1 MSKISILGANSYIA
15 RNYIYYLNK
24 EHKDS
29 EIKLYGHSDKQID
42 AYKNYIKIDFSNINE
57 LNKIDW
63 NTDYIYIFIGKT
75 GTLNGFIEYENFLDI
90 NEKYLLHILNK
101 YIEKKSKAKIIFLS
115 TRLVYKGSKKP
126 LTEDMPKDFKT
137 IYAINKFAC
146 ENYLKMY
153 NNLYNIPYVILRLCV
168 PYGSYKSGKLSY
180 GLMGFFINKAK
191 SKQDITIFGDG
202 NQKRTLTSM
211 DYLVKVLWEVANNKK
226 IINDVF
232 NIGGETFSLKEV
244 AEKVAKKYAVN
255 LNFIDWP
262 QEALAIETG
271 DTVFNSNKLDKLLGL
286 NYCYRIEDYLK
297 TLD

>member
-101 YIEKKSKAKIIFLS
+101 YMEKKSKAKIIFLS
-115 TRLVYKGSKKP
+115 TRLVYKESKKP

-191 SKQDITIFGDG
+191 
-202 NQKRTLTSM
+202 
-211 DYLVKVLWEVANNKK
+211 Y
-226 IINDVF
+226 
-232 NIGGETFSLKEV
+232 
-244 AEKVAKKYAVN
+244 
-255 LNFIDWP
+255 
-262 QEALAIETG
+262 
-271 DTVFNSNKLDKLLGL
+271 
-286 NYCYRIEDYLK
+286 NYIWRW
-297 TLD
+297 

>member
-1 MSKISILGANSYIA
+1 
-15 RNYIYYLNK
+15 
-24 EHKDS
+24 
-29 EIKLYGHSDKQID
+29 
-42 AYKNYIKIDFSNINE
+42 
-57 LNKIDW
+57 
-63 NTDYIYIFIGKT
+63 
-75 GTLNGFIEYENFLDI
+75 
-90 NEKYLLHILNK
+90 
-101 YIEKKSKAKIIFLS
+101 
-115 TRLVYKGSKKP
+115 
-126 LTEDMPKDFKT
+126 
-137 IYAINKFAC
+137 
-146 ENYLKMY
+146 
-153 NNLYNIPYVILRLCV
+153 
-168 PYGSYKSGKLSY
+168 
-180 GLMGFFINKAK
+180 
-191 SKQDITIFGDG
+191 
-202 NQKRTLTSM
+202 M

>member
-101 YIEKKSKAKIIFLS
+101 YMEKKSKAKIIFLS
-115 TRLVYKGSKKP
+115 TRL
-126 LTEDMPKDFKT
+126 
-137 IYAINKFAC
+137 
-146 ENYLKMY
+146 
-153 NNLYNIPYVILRLCV
+153 
-168 PYGSYKSGKLSY
+168 GK
-180 GLMGFFINKAK
+180 
-191 SKQDITIFGDG
+191 
-202 NQKRTLTSM
+202 
-211 DYLVKVLWEVANNKK
+211 
-226 IINDVF
+226 
-232 NIGGETFSLKEV
+232 
-244 AEKVAKKYAVN
+244 
-255 LNFIDWP
+255 
-262 QEALAIETG
+262 
-271 DTVFNSNKLDKLLGL
+271 
-286 NYCYRIEDYLK
+286 
-297 TLD
+297 